1 MVHLQPM
8 TNNARNL
15 GRFLNRVTRGAAG
28 QVVAAPRH
36 PDPARTFLAPRIPGP
51 LPTPEEVDFAFEVIP
66 QPHIPFGPNQ
76 PKALYIAD
84 VLKKVR
90 QKYGPGE
97 ARRQL
102 RRDYESKLG
111 RRSGNLDRLLHSNM
125 VNGLEYTHSVPHED
139 PDYSAGL
146 DDLVREQKSLLK
158 KELRALPD
166 KYLHAKRNEYLT
178 RDVPGFDA
186 KAEVEAELLRRK
198 AVRGLQLVTRDD
210 IPRRGLLKMAASQIP
225 AVKQGQRLL
234 EAGERVSPVLIKAL
248 KAILSRKFRSV

>member
-1 MVHLQPM
+1 MAS
-8 TNNARNL
+8 NAHNL
-15 GRFLNRVTRGAAG
+15 GRFLNRVTKGAAG
-28 QVVAAPRH
+28 QMVSDPRR
-36 PDPARTFLAPRIPGP
+36 PDPVRTFLTPRVPGP
-51 LPTPEEVDFAFEVIP
+51 IPTPEEVDFAFHVMPEPNIP
-66 QPHIPFGPNQ
+66 SGPNQ

-158 KELRALPD
+158 KELRSLPD
-166 KYLHAKRNEYLT
+166 RYLYEGRNEYLT
-178 RDVPGFDA
+178 RGIPGFDA

-210 IPRRGLLKMAASQIP
+210 IPRRGLLKMAASQLP
-225 AVKQGQRLL
+225 VVKQGQRLM
-234 EAGERVSPVLIKAL
+234 EVGEKMSPVLIKAL
-248 KAILSRKFRSV
+248 KAILSRKLRSM